1 MADSDGDFVYGSDD
15 NLVQTNDY
23 GTRAKGKKRGNG
35 HSGRGKER
43 WEQGVQDMLRE
54 GADGRLLPDEEDNPE
69 AKKRK
74 RLRQDTKPFQRGI
87 IRHVVLVIDQSEAM
101 LDKDFRP
108 NRYLAVLKY
117 AQEYVGEFFEQ
128 NPISQM
134 CVMGMYDGFCNRVS
148 ELSGNPNDHITPLRK
163 LRDTRQADYQEPRG
177 SPSLQ
182 NALEQCRAA
191 LYHTPSH
198 GTREVIIVLGA
209 LLSVDPGDIFAT
221 IRACVKDKIRVNI
234 IGMGGRLKIC
244 QEICARTNGG
254 DETVYGVALDQLH
267 FRDLLMATTTPPVI
281 RQTASTTTTT
291 STTAADANANPAS
304 LLMMGFPSRITEH
317 DPTIC
322 ACHGALTRGGY
333 LCSRCKAKVCAL
345 PATCPSCGLTLILS
359 THLARSYHHLF
370 PLRNWAPVSWHRA
383 RLVASSECASCL
395 TPFPP
400 VPGAESTPAA
410 VKRRKSATAM
420 GTATATANGTT
431 SNEHGSNGRRRDD
444 DEVPEEEA
452 EADTEATAAE
462 SSRYECDSCGC
473 HFCVDC
479 DLFCHEVAHNCP
491 GCLSGIVKGGAGAG
505 AGEVNEVKKKNG
517 VSIR

>member
-1 MADSDGDFVYGSDD
+1 MADSDGEFVYGSDD
-15 NLVQTNDY
+15 DVVRTNDY

-43 WEQGVQDMLRE
+43 WEQGVQDTLRE
-54 GADGRLLPDEEDNPE
+54 GADGRLLPDEDDNPE

-87 IRHVVLVIDQSEAM
+87 IRHVVLIIDQSEAM

-117 AQEYVGEFFEQ
+117 AQEFVGEFFEQ

-134 CVMGMYDGFCNRVS
+134 SIMGMYDGFCNRVS

-163 LRDTRQADYQEPRG
+163 LRDSRQADYQEPRG

-198 GTREVIIVLGA
+198 GTREVIIILGA

-281 RQTASTTTTT
+281 RDTAPTTTTA
-291 STTAADANANPAS
+291 TAAAEENANPAS

-317 DPTIC
+317 DATIC

-370 PLRNWAPVSWHRA
+370 PLRNWSPVSWDRA
-383 RLVASSECASCL
+383 RKVASSECASCL

-400 VPGAESTPAA
+400 VPPNTVDAEDPDADAEIVGAEAA
-410 VKRRKSATAM
+410 AS
-420 GTATATANGTT
+420 
-431 SNEHGSNGRRRDD
+431 
-444 DEVPEEEA
+444 
-452 EADTEATAAE
+452 E

-491 GCLSGIVKGGAGAG
+491 GCLSGIVKGGAAAENGGGGA
-505 AGEVNEVKKKNG
+505 NG
-517 VSIR
+517 V